1 MKMRRT
7 VSWMDR
13 RICLDQ
19 VYAVLA
25 SETRLALTSYRL
37 WKIFGSRRT
46 DDFLQA
52 ILKTF
57 LIVQI

>member
-37 WKIFGSRRT
+37 
-46 DDFLQA
+46 
-52 ILKTF
+52 
-57 LIVQI
+57 